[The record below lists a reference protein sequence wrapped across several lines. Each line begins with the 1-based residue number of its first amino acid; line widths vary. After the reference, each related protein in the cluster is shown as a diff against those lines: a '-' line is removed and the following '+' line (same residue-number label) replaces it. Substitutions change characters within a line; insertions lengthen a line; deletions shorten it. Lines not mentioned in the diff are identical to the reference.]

1 VADDHESDLQDD
13 PRACRTL
20 NELSVVH
27 VNSGD
32 SPERAPAGEV
42 QQLDIAR
49 WQIFDRLVLR
59 SPVLRESNN
68 SLHKENLRL
77 RGDFS
82 KQNRFPTL
90 GDMIEIEGLTKR
102 FGPLTAVNDLS
113 LRVAKGEVLGFLGP
127 NGAGKSTTMKMITGY
142 LAPTSGRARVCGHDV
157 ETDAIAARSCIGYLP
172 EGAPAYGDMTAR
184 DFLYFI
190 AGVRGFKSNAAKQ
203 RVDAVVAKT
212 ELDTVLD
219 QTIETLSK
227 GFKRRVGLAQA
238 ILHDPPVLIMDE
250 PTDGLDPNQKHSVR
264 ALLRAMAAEKAIIVS
279 THLLEEV
286 EAICTRAVII
296 DRGQIVADGTPDQL
310 LARSRYHN
318 AVLITV
324 PESHRD
330 AVLSRLKALPDVASV
345 EVQRREAGLVLMTAF
360 PRKNALLIEEVS
372 ALVIREKWDVRE
384 LHSDAGRLDEVFRS
398 ITTPDSARAK
408 ANAA

>member
-1 VADDHESDLQDD
+1 M
-13 PRACRTL
+13 
-20 NELSVVH
+20 
-27 VNSGD
+27 
-32 SPERAPAGEV
+32 
-42 QQLDIAR
+42 
-49 WQIFDRLVLR
+49 LR

-82 KQNRFPTL
+82 KQNRFPTP

-172 EGAPAYGDMTAR
+172 EGAPAYGDMRAR

-330 AVLSRLKALPDVASV
+330 AVLARLKALPDVASV